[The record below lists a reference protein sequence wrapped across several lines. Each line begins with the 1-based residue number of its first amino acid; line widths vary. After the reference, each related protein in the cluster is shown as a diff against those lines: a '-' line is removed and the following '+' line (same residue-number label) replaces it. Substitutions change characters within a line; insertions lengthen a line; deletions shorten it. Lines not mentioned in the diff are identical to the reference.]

1 MRSSAELNVNPAKG
15 MQRSQA
21 LFIGIHSLTL
31 LCAAAQIFIDASQ
44 VNAVAALCVAL
55 SAAVTFG
62 YLQLSRALE
71 EVPLSS
77 FALAGLCVTTQWG
90 ALLGQTV
97 FWESMTVSLR
107 APTATFTYLL
117 MFQLVAVSA
126 HWVWRHLGFLVA
138 TRQLITEH
146 VLAPLGIFGVPRVQA
161 LWAIGILGLLSIV
174 VTGGGQVDLIRKI
187 VDTFNFLSWAPFAIP
202 LLHRRFGKAYCDMRK
217 HWVGLAAFGF
227 CAVLLGMALNYRAVM
242 FVGALTAL
250 LLGLLHLTTDKTP
263 LRAKH
268 FVSLGVAALIAVLLF
283 EPLTYFTA
291 AIQVARDQRDRI
303 GKLEMVAHTLKV
315 LQDPAAV
322 RRARDRIEISPGL
335 DTYDE
340 YYFRSSMIGRFVE
353 TKFHDNMFFMIEG
366 ASALESRLIADDAID
381 RIWSILPY
389 PLLKSMGLE
398 RAKTVSLYS
407 LGDYLTYLRLGG
419 ESAFRTGSMFA
430 QAVAIFG
437 AWAPLLYFLL
447 CIPLFMVW
455 DVLSRRDAS
464 AGTTVLSV
472 VAMLLMYRLFA
483 YGLVTESFSGL
494 IALLARNQ
502 LQNVMVFALV
512 FALSRLIWPPFEH
525 HAESLAERKRARV
538 LGVPGAKVDLQATQP
553 HVTQQAV

>member
-1 MRSSAELNVNPAKG
+1 MNTSADLNRPAAKG
-15 MQRSQA
+15 MLRSQA
-21 LFIGIHSLTL
+21 LFIGVHMLTMV
-31 LCAAAQIFIDASQ
+31 CAAAQIFIDASQ
-44 VNAVAALCVAL
+44 ANATAALCVAL

-62 YLQLSRALE
+62 YLQFSRALE

-77 FALAGLCVTTQWG
+77 FAVAGLCVTTQWG
-90 ALLGQTV
+90 ALVGQTV
-97 FWESMTVSLR
+97 FWDSMTVSLR
-107 APTATFTYLL
+107 APTTTFIYLL
-117 MFQLVAVSA
+117 IFQLVAVSA

-138 TRQLITEH
+138 TRRLITEH
-146 VLAPLGIFGVPRVQA
+146 VLAPLGIFRMPRVQA

-174 VTGGGQVDLIRKI
+174 VTGGGQVGLLRKI
-187 VDTFNFLSWAPFAIP
+187 IDAFNVLAWAPFAIP
-202 LLHRRFGKAYCDMRK
+202 LLHVRFGRAYCDMRK
-217 HWVGLAAFGF
+217 HWLGLAVFGF
-227 CAVLLGMALNYRAVM
+227 AAVFLGMAFNYRAVM
-242 FVGALTAL
+242 FVGAMTAL
-250 LLGLLHLTTDKTP
+250 LMGLLHLTTDKTP
-263 LRAKH
+263 LRGKH
-268 FVSLGVAALIAVLLF
+268 FVSLGVALLIAVVLF

-303 GKLEMVAHTLKV
+303 SKLQMVAYTFEVLK
-315 LQDPAAV
+315 DPVTV
-322 RRARDRIEISPGL
+322 RRARDRIEISPEL

-389 PLLKSMGLE
+389 PLLKSLGQE

-455 DVLSRRDAS
+455 DVLSRRDSA

-502 LQNVMVFALV
+502 FQNVMVFALV
-512 FALSRLIWPPFEH
+512 FAASRLIWRPFEPT
-525 HAESLAERKRARV
+525 AAVQSLRQKARI
-538 LGVPGAKVDLQATQP
+538 LGVPGTKADFQNTQP
-553 HVTQQAV
+553 LAEQQAI